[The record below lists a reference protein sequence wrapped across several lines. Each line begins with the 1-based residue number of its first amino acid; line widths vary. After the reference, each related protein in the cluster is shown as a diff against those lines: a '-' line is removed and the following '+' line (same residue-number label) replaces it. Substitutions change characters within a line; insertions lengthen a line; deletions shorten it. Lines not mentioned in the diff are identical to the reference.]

1 MSSAVIACHVD
12 FCIWYCE
19 PKSIVAFYTQVWG
32 LYYQTRTES
41 GPGYSSALGLEP
53 SIFVIDQRWSCCYY
67 ALPEISLLDILYT
80 FMCVCRLHWRINVF
94 ISEYAGTC
102 ESYKEFYCPSVI
114 WAPRNSGEGYGEY
127 VWEVVV
133 CIGLFRKCNQYFWF
147 NEFCAW
153 YCEAVFVCLQGVQLV
168 RRRWPKSRRP
178 HQVQADRQQPQW
190 SRRQRLKVRK
200 HWPRRRQ
207 RQQEIRRPL
216 RTQRQQNRRLISQVC
231 VPYRYTVH
239 IFTSND
245 VLSLAKCECAI
256 DHKKSRRLMFMSG
269 SRIF

>member
-1 MSSAVIACHVD
+1 
-12 FCIWYCE
+12 
-19 PKSIVAFYTQVWG
+19 
-32 LYYQTRTES
+32 
-41 GPGYSSALGLEP
+41 
-53 SIFVIDQRWSCCYY
+53 
-67 ALPEISLLDILYT
+67 
-80 FMCVCRLHWRINVF
+80 MCVCRLHWRIDVF

-153 YCEAVFVCLQGVQLV
+153 YCEAVFVCLQWVQLV

-190 SRRQRLKVRK
+190 SRRRRHKVRK

-207 RQQEIRRPL
+207 RQQLQIRRPL
-216 RTQRQQNRRLISQVC
+216 PTQRQQNRRLISQVC
-231 VPYRYTVH
+231 VPYHFYIQR
-239 IFTSND
+239 
-245 VLSLAKCECAI
+245 
-256 DHKKSRRLMFMSG
+256 
-269 SRIF
+269 RIFFFCEIWMRDRSQKEPPSHFHVRIQNFLTEFLPLPDWSNSKNFAGSAALAEICCLRVLLKFRDGVLKSCNDAALGAVKAHSVFFFIIILYYAERQHKNHSSKE